1 MAYYR
6 KVFLAIQINEYS
18 IEAVQPVIFL
28 PRLPPKH
35 RALLKKKMSEHGPAI
50 AAIYQKSMHLL
61 MHCGGVDLTELV
73 ECLISGFL

>member
-1 MAYYR
+1 MAFYR

-18 IEAVQPVIFL
+18 IEAVQP
-28 PRLPPKH
+28 H

-50 AAIYQKSMHLL
+50 AAIYQKSMYLL
-61 MHCGGVDLTELV
+61 MDCGGVDLTELV